1 MENETINKMEK
12 KKNYQREKIF
22 ANHISKKELIS
33 KTYKELIQL
42 NNKTENKSD

>member
-1 MENETINKMEK
+1 MKLSTKWK

-42 NNKTENKSD
+42 NNKTENKSN